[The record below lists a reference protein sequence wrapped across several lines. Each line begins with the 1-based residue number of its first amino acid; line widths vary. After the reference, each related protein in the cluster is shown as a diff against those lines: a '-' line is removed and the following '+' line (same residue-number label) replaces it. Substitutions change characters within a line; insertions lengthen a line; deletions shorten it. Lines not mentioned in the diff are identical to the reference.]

1 MRPDNERKL
10 AVILGL
16 VLLAAAALCYTVL
29 KPEVPEEPVRMLFKG
44 SAGDVLFTHQIH
56 TEDYDLDCA
65 SCHHNLDDGDE
76 EYNCSECH
84 EPGASEDDD
93 LMGRTDAMHAQC
105 IGCHEEMGAGPVEC
119 ATCHA
124 TPK

>member
-1 MRPDNERKL
+1 MRPENERKL

-29 KPEVPEEPVRMLFKG
+29 KPDAPEEPIRMLFKG
-44 SAGDVLFTHQIH
+44 SAGDVLFTHQTH
-56 TEDYDLDCA
+56 VNEYDTDCA

-76 EYNCSECH
+76 VYTCSECH

-93 LMGRTDAMHAQC
+93 VMGRTDALHAKC
-105 IGCHEEMGAGPVEC
+105 IDCHEEMGAGPTEC
-119 ATCHA
+119 ASCHA